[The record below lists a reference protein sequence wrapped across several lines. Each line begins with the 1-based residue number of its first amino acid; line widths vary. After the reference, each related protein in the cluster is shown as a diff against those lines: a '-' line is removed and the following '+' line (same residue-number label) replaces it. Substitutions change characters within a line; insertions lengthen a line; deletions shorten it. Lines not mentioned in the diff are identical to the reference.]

1 MTHVSRRDFLRD
13 FGLSAAALPFVLNLP
28 SLGFANQQAR
38 KQRLVVMFSPNGVVP
53 STFWPDEE
61 GSEFKLKESLSPLEP
76 FKDRLM
82 TLHGVCDKV
91 RGDGD
96 NHMRGIGCLLTGV
109 ELFPGNIQGG
119 SHTPAGW
126 ASGLSIDQEIKN
138 YLQADDATRTRFGSL
153 EFGVMVPERADTWTR
168 MSYSGPNKPITPIDD
183 PYQMFSKLYGK
194 LKDRESLKSILDDL
208 QADLKKLASSVS
220 AEDRQLL
227 EEQTTFVREL
237 EQELKA
243 DSTAAVG
250 HAVPEL
256 EPGIKEE
263 NDNMPKLCKLQI
275 DLMVNSFVSDFAR
288 VATFQITNSVGQAKM
303 RWLDINEG
311 HHEISHSPDSDEKAQ
326 EKLTRI
332 NKWYAEQLAYL
343 AKRLAETP
351 EPGGQGSLLDNTLIV
366 WTNELGKGN
375 SHTLDNIPFV
385 LVGNGLDFK
394 MGRALN
400 YDKTPPSRVLN
411 AIDQAADFVTGKS
424 IKPGKVAHN
433 RLLISL
439 AHGFGHHITKFG
451 NPDFCGD
458 GPLSNLT

>member
-1 MTHVSRRDFLRD
+1 MTNNRREFLRD

-61 GSEFKLKESLSPLEP
+61 GPEFQLKESLSPLEP
-76 FKDRLM
+76 FKDRLL

-138 YLQADDATRTRFGSL
+138 FLQANEATRTRFGSL

-168 MSYSGPNKPITPIDD
+168 MSYSGPNRPITPIDD

-243 DSTAAVG
+243 DATQAVG
-250 HAVPEL
+250 HAVPVL
-256 EPGIKEE
+256 EPGIKED
-263 NDNMPKLCKLQI
+263 NDNMPKLCKLQV
-275 DLMVNSFVSDFAR
+275 DLMVNSFASDFAR

-326 EKLTRI
+326 DKLTRI

-351 EPGGQGSLLDNTLIV
+351 EPGGQGSLLDNTTIV

-385 LVGNGLDFK
+385 LLGNGLDFK
-394 MGRALN
+394 MGRSLK
-400 YDKTPPSRVLN
+400 YDKMPPSRVLN
-411 AIDQAADFVTGKS
+411 AIDQAADFVAGKS

-433 RLLISL
+433 RLLMSL
-439 AHGFGHHITKFG
+439 AHGFAHHITKFG

-458 GPLSNLT
+458 GPLSLT